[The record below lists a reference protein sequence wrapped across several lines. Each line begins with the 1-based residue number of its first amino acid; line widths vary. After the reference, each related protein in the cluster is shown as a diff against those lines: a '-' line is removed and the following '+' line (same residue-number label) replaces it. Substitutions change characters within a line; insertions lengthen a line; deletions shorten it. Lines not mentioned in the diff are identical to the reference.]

1 MSIFD
6 KFLKKD
12 NDVDDN
18 LEFAQALFD
27 CLKLSVGFGS
37 EGSIQ
42 KKAKEFVKNAKDRHE
57 VLGKVIELCQG
68 IENPEAYYLI
78 GTAYIWKG
86 AKFRQQAIF
95 YLEKFLSLS
104 YPETNTLFRIY
115 IDLGK
120 AYEGEYD
127 FYNAL
132 RYYLEAKNVNPSIS
146 PSYAHIATIYVKMNK
161 LDEAIKFLKDA
172 KKLPYYKPRKIV
184 SPIDGK
190 VSYDDTFKIVIDSY
204 LKD

>member
-57 VLGKVIELCQG
+57 VLDKIIDLCQG
-68 IENPEAYYLI
+68 IENPKAYRI
-78 GTAYIWKG
+78 IATAYAWKG
-86 AKFRQQAIF
+86 AKYRSQAI
-95 YLEKFLSLS
+95 L
-104 YPETNTLFRIY
+104 I
-115 IDLGK
+115 
-120 AYEGEYD
+120 
-127 FYNAL
+127 
-132 RYYLEAKNVNPSIS
+132 
-146 PSYAHIATIYVKMNK
+146 
-161 LDEAIKFLKDA
+161 
-172 KKLPYYKPRKIV
+172 
-184 SPIDGK
+184 
-190 VSYDDTFKIVIDSY
+190 
-204 LKD
+204 